1 MIATTQFFMHYDYV
15 IGMDIS
21 KHSFDVAI
29 LSTDKPD
36 AIFHNAFSNDVK
48 GFDEMMKFVI
58 ATKPGFDNSK
68 ALFCMEATGLYCNA
82 LLQFFESQQTNV
94 WVENAV
100 QIKRSLGM
108 KRAKTDKVDAISIAR
123 YAFKNTELIKLWK
136 PASEVLE
143 KIKHLATLRD
153 RMVQTQKRLITP
165 LEELRDAG
173 QQKMADFLEKSIKK
187 SMAAIDADL
196 KKIEVKITECLK
208 EDASLHHLF
217 TLITSVVGIGFVT
230 AINLIIHTQGFSIM
244 CDSRKLAC
252 YCGVAPFP
260 YQSGISIRGK
270 TKISHMANKKLK
282 TNLHMAALTAIRY
295 DPELKAYYERKILEG
310 KSKMSVI
317 NAVRFKLLARV
328 VSVVKNDREYVKKA
342 A

>member
-1 MIATTQFFMHYDYV
+1 MYQYV

-21 KHSFDVAI
+21 KHSFDMALLRVSQPESI
-29 LSTDKPD
+29 L
-36 AIFHNAFSNDVK
+36 HRAFSNDSK
-48 GFDEMMKFVI
+48 GFDEMMVYLTETI
-58 ATKPGFDNSK
+58 TGFDSSK

-82 LLQFFESQQTNV
+82 LLEFFENQQTNV
-94 WVENAV
+94 WVENAM

-108 KRAKTDKVDAISIAR
+108 KRTKTDKVDSISIAK
-123 YAFKNTELIKLWK
+123 YAFKNTELVRLWK
-136 PASEVLE
+136 PSSEVLE

-187 SMAAIDADL
+187 SITAIDADL
-196 KKIEVKITECLK
+196 KKIEEKIMICLK
-208 EDASLHHLF
+208 EDAGLHHLF
-217 TLITSVVGIGFVT
+217 TLISSVVGIGFVT
-230 AINLIIHTQGFSIM
+230 AINLIIHTQGFNIM

-260 YQSGISIRGK
+260 YQSGISIKRK
-270 TKISHMANKKLK
+270 TKVSHLANKKLK
-282 TNLHMAALTAIRY
+282 TNLHLAALTAIRY
-295 DPELKAYYERKILEG
+295 DPEIKAYYDRKVIDG
-310 KSKMSVI
+310 KPKMSVI

-328 VSVVKNDREYVKKA
+328 VSVVKNDREYVKKSA
-342 A
+342 

>member
-1 MIATTQFFMHYDYV
+1 MIAQNSFMRYQYV
-15 IGMDIS
+15 VGMDIS

-29 LSTDKPD
+29 LSSDKPE
-36 AIFHNAFSNDVK
+36 AIFHSVFGNDTK
-48 GFDEMMKFVI
+48 GFSEMMIFITEVL
-58 ATKPGFDNSK
+58 PGFDSSK

-82 LLQFFESQQTNV
+82 LLQFFEGQRTNV

-100 QIKRSLGM
+100 QIKRSLGV
-108 KRAKTDKVDAISIAR
+108 KRAKTDKVDSISIAK
-123 YAFKNTELIKLWK
+123 YAFKNTELVRVWQ
-136 PASEVLE
+136 PSSEVLS

-173 QQKMADFLEKSIKK
+173 DQKMADFLEKSIKK
-187 SMAAIDADL
+187 SLAAIEGDL
-196 KKIEVKITECLK
+196 KKIEAKIIECLK
-208 EDASLHHLF
+208 EDVSLHHLF

-230 AINLIIHTQGFSIM
+230 AINLIIHTHGFNIM

-260 YQSGISIRGK
+260 YQSGISIKGK
-270 TKISHMANKKLK
+270 TKVSHMANKKLK
-282 TNLHMAALTAIRY
+282 TNLHLAALTAIKF
-295 DPELKAYYERKILEG
+295 DPELKAYYDRKVLEG
-310 KSKMSVI
+310 KPKMCVI

-328 VSVVKNDREYVKKA
+328 VSVIKNDREYVKKIA
-342 A
+342 